1 MKKFN
6 ELTVG
11 DIVVEHIPNDRR
23 NTPREATVS
32 KIGKKYFYINV
43 GYGKDHNYPIE
54 TGYGEYGYQIFPGTL
69 KEFKTWNEEKEMIWE
84 LSNEIEKCRIYN
96 IHGKHLTKNQIERIR
111 EILNEE

>member
-11 DIVVEHIPNDRR
+11 DIVVEYISNDRR
-23 NTPREATVS
+23 YMPRESTVS

-43 GYGKDHNYPIE
+43 GYGSDKKYPIE
-54 TGYGEYGYQIFPGTL
+54 TGFGEYGYQIFPCTL
-69 KEFKTWNEEKEMIWE
+69 EEFKTWTEEKEMIRE
-84 LSNEIEKCRIYN
+84 LLKEIEKCRNYN
-96 IHGKHLTKNQIERIR
+96 VHGKHLTKNQIERIR

>member
-11 DIVVEHIPNDRR
+11 DIVVEHIPYDRR

-32 KIGKKYFYINV
+32 KIGKKYFYINF
-43 GYGKDHNYPIE
+43 GYGKDKNYPIE
-54 TGYGEYGYQIFPGTL
+54 TGYGEFGYQIFPGTL

-84 LSNEIEKCRIYN
+84 LSEEIEKCRIYN
-96 IHGKHLTKNQIERIR
+96 AHAKHLTKNQIERIR

>member
-11 DIVVEHIPNDRR
+11 DIVVEHIPYDTR

-43 GYGKDHNYPIE
+43 DYGKDIKYPIE
-54 TGYGEYGYQIFPGTL
+54 TGYGEFGYQIFPGTL
-69 KEFKTWNEEKEMIWE
+69 EEFKTWNEEKEMILE
-84 LSNEIEKCRIYN
+84 LSREIEKCQRKN
-96 IHGKHLTKNQIERIR
+96 VHGKHLTKNQIERIR
-111 EILNEE
+111 EILNE

>member
-11 DIVVEHIPNDRR
+11 DIVVEYIPNDRR
-23 NTPREATVS
+23 TKPTEVTVS

-43 GYGKDHNYPIE
+43 GYGRDKNYTIE
-54 TGYGEYGYQIFPGTL
+54 TGYGEFGYQIFPGTL
-69 KEFKTWNEEKEMIWE
+69 EEFKTWNEEKEMIWE
-84 LSNEIEKCRIYN
+84 LSKEIEKCRNGN
-96 IHGKHLTKNQIERIR
+96 ILGKHLTKNQIERIR

>member
-23 NTPREATVS
+23 NTPREVTVS
-32 KIGKKYFYINV
+32 KIGKKYFYISV
-43 GYGKDHNYPIE
+43 GYGSDKKYPIE

-69 KEFKTWNEEKEMIWE
+69 EEFKTWKEEKEMIWE
-84 LSNEIEKCRIYN
+84 LSKEIEKYRNDN
-96 IHGKHLTKNQIERIR
+96 IHGKHLTKNQIERIK
-111 EILNEE
+111 EILNEK